1 MSLEKAKKY
10 LESKGCLDHVIEPE
24 VATGTVA
31 EAAAALGVEPGMI
44 AKTLSFLQEDKA
56 VLILVEGDAKVDNHK
71 YKDTFHTKAKMIPYD
86 EVEHWV
92 GHAPGGVCPF
102 GINEGVEVWLD
113 ESLRK
118 FETVYPAAGND
129 HSAVKLTLPELEEVC
144 EAKGWVDV
152 CKEPQA

>member
-44 AKTLSFLQEDKA
+44 AKTLSFLQGDKA

-71 YKDTFHTKAKMIPYD
+71 YQ
-86 EVEHWV
+86 
-92 GHAPGGVCPF
+92 
-102 GINEGVEVWLD
+102 
-113 ESLRK
+113 
-118 FETVYPAAGND
+118 
-129 HSAVKLTLPELEEVC
+129 
-144 EAKGWVDV
+144 
-152 CKEPQA
+152 PQV

>member
-10 LESKGCLDHVIEPE
+10 LESKGCLDHVIELE

-44 AKTLSFLQEDKA
+44 AKTLSFLQGDKA

-102 GINEGVEVWLD
+102 GINENVTVYLD
-113 ESLRK
+113 ESLRQ
-118 FETVYPAAGND
+118 FETVYPAAGDD
-129 HSAVKLTLPELEEVC
+129 HSAVKLTVDELEKI
-144 EAKGWVDV
+144 AGATGWVDV
-152 CKEPQA
+152 CK